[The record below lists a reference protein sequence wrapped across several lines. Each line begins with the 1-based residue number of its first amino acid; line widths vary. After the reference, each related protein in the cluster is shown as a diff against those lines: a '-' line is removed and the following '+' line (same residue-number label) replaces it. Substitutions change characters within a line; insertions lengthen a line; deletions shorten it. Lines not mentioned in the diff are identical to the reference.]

1 MSTGTGTYAGRSAEE
16 RRVERRG
23 RLVES
28 ASAIWAEQG
37 WAAVSMRGVCAHAGV
52 VDRYFYE
59 SFANRDALLVAVW
72 EQARDDVA
80 ALIVGAMRGR
90 EQDPLGGLRAAV
102 AAVVGYIDESPER
115 ARIVLADCAGSEPLA
130 NARARALQTV
140 SDLLL
145 ELARPYLR
153 VPDDLGLRMTTL
165 MAVGGF
171 VELAAA
177 WKDGRVDVDAATI
190 AEHVADTAIRLAEQ
204 YIVVEQAAVEEDR

>member
-1 MSTGTGTYAGRSAEE
+1 VVVAVFHASRGAAVALGAGRPP
-16 RRVERRG
+16 
-23 RLVES
+23 
-28 ASAIWAEQG
+28 
-37 WAAVSMRGVCAHAGV
+37 
-52 VDRYFYE
+52 
-59 SFANRDALLVAVW
+59 
-72 EQARDDVA
+72 